1 MCESFSFYSLQKTS
15 QNPSL
20 KIIIFLHFL
29 NFTSNTTLQIGFWL
43 LHKES
48 PNDWWDLSPLKKDQS
63 ICDAPK
69 LCFINHMKVYQAW
82 NSTWNLIFKKPI
94 SIFFSSKSICIYLA
108 KYLPFLFTIMK
119 SNFYFVSQNKQKSE
133 WIRTEWNTC
142 NET

>member
-20 KIIIFLHFL
+20 KMIIFLHFL
-29 NFTSNTTLQIGFWL
+29 NFMSNTTLQIGFWL

-94 SIFFSSKSICIYLA
+94 SIFFSSKSICIWPNICHSCL
-108 KYLPFLFTIMK
+108 LLWNQIFILFRKTNKSPNEFALNGIHVMK
-119 SNFYFVSQNKQKSE
+119 L
-133 WIRTEWNTC
+133 
-142 NET
+142 